1 MTDLNQLFSRWK
13 GEYDFRTFVNS
24 AGSVLVT
31 AAFAVYNGFLGYS
44 HGSAWHWGIC
54 IYYLL
59 LILARCMVLLLPK
72 LTAVRKAGRESG
84 TDGNRVLLIP
94 ACLLFLINLSL
105 VVPFTLMV
113 MQERPV
119 VLTLI
124 PAVAMAVYT
133 TYKVTV
139 SALNLKKKNTS
150 GNLSVRFLRMIN
162 FMDALVSIATLQ
174 NTLIMVSARS
184 GRDEMLPLTA
194 VSSAFLWAA
203 TVYLSIMILRQVIHQ
218 SGGMQQVA
226 DKKKRQQ

>member
-1 MTDLNQLFSRWK
+1 
-13 GEYDFRTFVNS
+13 
-24 AGSVLVT
+24 
-31 AAFAVYNGFLGYS
+31 
-44 HGSAWHWGIC
+44 
-54 IYYLL
+54 
-59 LILARCMVLLLPK
+59 MVLLLPK

-174 NTLIMVSARS
+174 NTLIMVSTRS

-218 SGGMQQVA
+218 SDGMQQVA

>member
-1 MTDLNQLFSRWK
+1 MADLNWVYSRWK

-31 AAFAVYNGFLGYS
+31 AVFAAYNGFLGVA
-44 HGSAWHWGIC
+44 HGSAWHCGIC
-54 IYYLL
+54 IYYAL
-59 LILARCMVLLLPK
+59 LILVRCMVLLLPK
-72 LTAVRKAGRESG
+72 LTAARKDRRESG

-124 PAVAMAVYT
+124 PAVAMAAYT

-139 SALNLKKKNTS
+139 STMNLKRKNTS
-150 GNLSVRFLRMIN
+150 SNLSVRFLRMIN

-194 VSSAFLWAA
+194 VSSALLWAA
-203 TVYLSIMILRQVIHQ
+203 TVYLSIMILRQVIRG
-218 SGGMQQVA
+218 SCGGQQA
-226 DKKKRQQ
+226 GRK